1 MLSTSY
7 KHLSPGL
14 DHFEMEGSV
23 GSDDE
28 QHSDHVVFPNGNMA
42 VLLEPLDHTTT
53 DPSEEVKP
61 VKKTRPDEEP

>member
-1 MLSTSY
+1 
-7 KHLSPGL
+7 
-14 DHFEMEGSV
+14 MEGSV